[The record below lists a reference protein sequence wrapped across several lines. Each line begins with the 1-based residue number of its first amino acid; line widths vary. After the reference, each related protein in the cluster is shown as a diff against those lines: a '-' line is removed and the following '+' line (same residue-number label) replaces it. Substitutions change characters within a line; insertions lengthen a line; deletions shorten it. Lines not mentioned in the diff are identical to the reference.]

1 MKKLLPLLLSLIA
14 ADLFALTV
22 TKHPE
27 KVSINSGGFAD
38 FEVSTDGASPSYQ
51 WQVSGDVG
59 KTWNNIASETR
70 KKLTVGVSSETNRK
84 MYRCLVSENGY
95 SAASNGALLIMNNN
109 IVKSVSGSSSIS
121 LKLNETATLSMN
133 VDSSYSLKYQWQ
145 SDSSGSWAD
154 LLGANSAA
162 YSFRASAYSQA
173 GLYRLK
179 ISNGNGYMYSPDVSV
194 NILRDVEITE
204 NVSHFYAHDGEEASF
219 SVGYVGDGTLT
230 FKWMYSDDNGNTW
243 KEMGNSNSPTL
254 KIASVNSEMD
264 GRLFRCRLSNGWSE
278 AVSEPAVL
286 RVYEA
291 VKIVSQPQDA
301 ETWSGHPAT
310 FCVEVSAIGDVTYQW
325 QRSYNYGSGYNWN
338 DISGA
343 TSNTYTQDSS
353 EYYRNYAYR
362 CVVRNGG
369 TVIYS
374 AVAKAI
380 SISEPNVYCYQT
392 TVSLAYVGDTV
403 SFKVQ
408 AFGGNLKYQW
418 QMTQD
423 GNTWTDIECY
433 SDELSIFVSDID
445 IVNNMYRCVVSNSLG
460 TATLDSPCYIEN
472 VEPWPLPV
480 IFSQPSDADVIEG
493 EIVSFAVEAGGHG
506 ELLYQWEFSD
516 DNGNT
521 WKDVVDGGQSDTL
534 TFVAAGS
541 QNGRLFRCNVFDNE
555 LTLSDS
561 ARLTVNT
568 GASAYEK
575 GHMYLRNHDIL
586 SACDSFKSAAD
597 GNPNDQQAQAMY
609 GLVRVLALLQND
621 TFIKLVENTGA
632 VINDSNL
639 YSPDFE
645 FPLNGKV
652 PAFNRQWNTKEE
664 MDYLLGECLPEL
676 LSALNNLEKINNTGI
691 RIKFADSQL
700 SLLGCRIEAETALEM
715 DYADILVLKSIITG
729 TVAAIYELSNFDISA
744 YPYFATD
751 CGEYVSAQAILAA
764 YGNIFKAS
772 KIGNA
777 SKAKDWFLKFID
789 SYNTASEKVRNRSEG
804 DTNHLFVLESK
815 NLSAEGDL
823 RGYMADAKKSANGTV
838 ITVSEISDV
847 DPVDVNLS
855 KLFVEGF
862 DLRAFEPY
870 VSENTVVK
878 GTYPDPTIG
887 GLFPSA
893 NSSFI
898 DEQLSKISAGDW
910 YSIGER
916 SNYSMKYSLPLLSI
930 STDPIRAI
938 GTDSN
943 ATKFVYQYNVDGDS
957 GIYYS
962 DGTAEKLVSANSD
975 GVALRGGCKLSG
987 NNSMT
992 SDGRYVVFL
1001 SNDVTPLNLTDNSV
1015 RRNFTVGK
1023 KYAANDDVD
1032 YNFGESFYIPE
1043 NYVVRISL
1051 TLKLDD
1057 LYGGYI
1063 QQLELR
1069 SKSGASIWLNQSNNK
1084 YDEEAGER
1092 TFIATSEST
1101 MNGSISP
1108 GEYDSLSFR
1117 YYSYYGSPS
1126 VQPQFEVSKI
1136 RVEIVP
1142 NYIVYVKDIQTGKL
1156 TPITNE
1162 TNKPQNAIISP
1173 DGQKIVYE
1181 DSSSYIVCNLE
1192 SGASF
1197 SFSSMYGNSSPFIT
1211 ADSKYFV
1218 FGNSRYDMETGNYK
1232 DSFAPSSGSSSDY
1245 IYSANGEKMAYIYR
1259 SWQYYPYNDYSEKIC
1274 VADINNGNTSEYTI
1288 PNLSSSISDIALSPD
1303 GRKIFYI
1310 ESCGKIGLYDT
1321 ATKTDKVLQNLCAI
1335 SNYGYGNPESIRFV
1349 SSNKI
1354 MLLSKPRELLNSSI
1368 VAERTPIVVDTTTGN
1383 TVYMK
1388 KPYIAL
1394 SNGVAT
1400 ANISVAQ
1407 NASTSTA
1414 EMVLAAKAVSGKSKT
1429 VIKSVTVSGAE
1440 TNLSIELPSVSDE
1453 GKAGALYSIA
1463 LMDKS
1468 GTKAVC
1474 MSPVCYVSA
1483 SGVVAEDNYNDW
1495 AQSKFSDAQLMDSSV
1510 SSPTADPDGDSIP
1523 NIMEYVYGTDPLKN
1537 STTDAP
1543 KIYNQNGAVGIT
1555 YTLNN
1560 SAKVSV
1566 SLECST
1572 DLKTWTKVVSP
1583 EIVENVDLGDG
1594 RSRITIAS
1602 KSAVNGK
1609 IFFRLNVSEN

>member
-59 KTWNNIASETR
+59 KTWSNIASETR

-84 MYRCLVSENGY
+84 MYRCLVSGNGY
-95 SAASNGALLIMNNN
+95 SAVSNGALFTMNNN
-109 IVKSVSGSSSIS
+109 VVKSVSGNSSIS

-145 SDSSGSWAD
+145 SDSSGSWVD

-162 YSFRASAYSQA
+162 YSFRVSAYSQA

-243 KEMGNSNSPTL
+243 TEMGKSNSPTL
-254 KIASVNSEMD
+254 KIARVSSEMD
-264 GRLFRCRLSNGWSE
+264 GRLFRCRVSNEWSQ
-278 AVSEPAVL
+278 AVSEAAVL
-286 RVYEA
+286 RVYES
-291 VKIVSQPQDA
+291 VKIVGQPQDA

-310 FCVEVSAIGDVTYQW
+310 FYVGVSAIGDVTYQW
-325 QRSYNYGSGYNWN
+325 QRSYNYGSGYNWS

-353 EYYRNYAYR
+353 EYYSNYAYR
-362 CVVRNGG
+362 CVVRNGS
-369 TVIYS
+369 TVLYS

-380 SISEPNVYCYQT
+380 SISEPSVYCYQN

-403 SFKVQ
+403 SFDVQ

-418 QMTQD
+418 QFTQD

-493 EIVSFAVEAGGHG
+493 EIVSFAVEASGHG

-516 DNGNT
+516 DNGKT
-521 WKDVVDGGQSDTL
+521 WKDVADGGQSDTL

-568 GASAYEK
+568 DASAYEK
-575 GHMYLRNHDIL
+575 GHMYLRNHDIP
-586 SACDSFKSAAD
+586 SACDSFKSAAE
-597 GNPNDQQAQAMY
+597 GNPSDQQAQAMY

-632 VINDSNL
+632 VVNDSNL

-645 FPLNGKV
+645 FPLNGKIPV
-652 PAFNRQWNTKEE
+652 FNRQWNTKEE

-676 LSALNNLEKINNTGI
+676 LSALNNLEKVNNADI

-700 SLLGCRIEAETALEM
+700 SLLGCRIERETAVEM
-715 DYADILVLKSIITG
+715 DYADVLVLKSILTG
-729 TVAAIYELSNFDISA
+729 AIAAIYELSNFDISA
-744 YPYFATD
+744 YPYFAAD
-751 CGEYVSAQAILAA
+751 CGDYVSAQSMLAA
-764 YGNIFKAS
+764 YNNIFKAS

-777 SKAKDWFLKFID
+777 SKAKDWFLKFVD
-789 SYNTASEKVRNRSEG
+789 SYNAASEKVRSRSEG
-804 DTNHLFVLESK
+804 DTNHIFVLESK
-815 NLSAEGDL
+815 NLTAEEEL
-823 RGYMADAKKSANGTV
+823 RTYMADAKKSANGTV
-838 ITVSEISDV
+838 ITVSDIPDV
-847 DPVDVNLS
+847 EPVEVNLS
-855 KLFVEGF
+855 KLFVDGF
-862 DLRAFEPY
+862 DLRSFEPY
-870 VSENTVVK
+870 ISENTVVK

-898 DEQLSKISAGDW
+898 DEQLSKFASRDEI
-910 YSIGER
+910 SIGER
-916 SNYSMKYSLPLLSI
+916 GNYSMKYSLPLFSI
-930 STDPIRAI
+930 STDPIKAI
-938 GTDSN
+938 GTNSDAS
-943 ATKFVYQYNVDGDS
+943 KFVYQYNVDGDN

-962 DGTAEKLVSANSD
+962 DTNTEKLVSTNSN
-975 GVALRGGCKLSG
+975 GVALRGSCKLSE
-987 NNSMT
+987 NNSMS
-992 SDGRYVVFL
+992 SDGRYAVFL
-1001 SNDVTPLNLTDNSV
+1001 SNDITPLNLIDNSV
-1015 RRNFTVGK
+1015 RRSFAVNKT
-1023 KYAANDDVD
+1023 YAVNTDIDFI
-1032 YNFGESFYIPE
+1032 FGENFYIPE
-1043 NYVVRISL
+1043 NYSVRISL

-1057 LYGGYI
+1057 PYGGYI

-1069 SKSGASIWLNQSNNK
+1069 SKSGASIWLNQSNDQ

-1092 TFIATSEST
+1092 TFIATSESS
-1101 MNGSISP
+1101 MSGSYQS
-1108 GEYDSLSFR
+1108 GECNSLSFR
-1117 YYSYYGSPS
+1117 YYSYYGGSS
-1126 VQPQFEVSKI
+1126 AQQQFEISKI
-1136 RVEIVP
+1136 TLEIVP
-1142 NYIVYVKDIQTGKL
+1142 HYIVYLKDIQTGKL

-1162 TNKPQNAIISP
+1162 TVDAQSAIISP
-1173 DGQKIVYE
+1173 DGKKIAYR
-1181 DSSSYIVCNLE
+1181 DLSSYIVYNIQ
-1192 SGASF
+1192 SGTSF

-1211 ADSKYFV
+1211 SDSKYFV
-1218 FGNSRYDMETGNYK
+1218 IGNSRYDVETGNYK
-1232 DSFAPSSGSSSDY
+1232 DSFAPTSGSSSDFV
-1245 IYSANGEKMAYIYR
+1245 YSANGEKMAYIYR

-1274 VADINNGNTSEYTI
+1274 VADINSGSTSEYTI
-1288 PNLSSSISDIALSPD
+1288 PNTSSSISDIALSPD
-1303 GRKIFYI
+1303 GQKIFYI
-1310 ESCGKIGLYDT
+1310 ESRGKIGLYDT
-1321 ATKTDKVLQNLCAI
+1321 ATKTDKVLQNLSAI

-1349 SSNKI
+1349 SQNKI

-1368 VAERTPIVVDTTTGN
+1368 VAERTPIVVDTNTAN

-1388 KPYIAL
+1388 NPHIAL

-1407 NASTSTA
+1407 NASSSAA
-1414 EMVLAAKAVSGKSKT
+1414 EMLLVAKAVSGKSKT
-1429 VIKSVTVSGAE
+1429 VEKSVNISGAE
-1440 TNLSIELPSVSDE
+1440 TKLSIELPSVSDE

-1483 SGVVAEDNYNDW
+1483 SNIADDDNYTDW
-1495 AQSKFSDAQLMDSSV
+1495 AQSKFSDAQLRDSSV

-1523 NIMEYVYGTDPLKN
+1523 NIMEYAYGTDPLKN
-1537 STTDAP
+1537 STADAP

-1566 SLECST
+1566 SLEYST
-1572 DLKTWTKVVSP
+1572 DLKTWTKVDSP

-1594 RSRITIAS
+1594 RSRITITNRNAI
-1602 KSAVNGK
+1602 NGK